1 LPATWPR
8 FIDQFDLTG
17 RRAIVTGGAGDIG
30 QVAVHAFLQQGAS
43 VTIFDTNTGRVDLA
57 GGPLSAY
64 AGSVHLAQGS
74 VGEDADIERLLA
86 GPELAD
92 GVDILVNAAAI
103 QSRHGFDTREMAGL
117 DALWEINTRGL
128 INLTQRVVRGMIARG
143 RGSVINVGSIGSLT
157 GLRNKMAYSVTKG
170 AVGLFTR
177 SLAVEVGGRGVRV
190 NAIAPGTIVTQFNRD
205 WLEQNDDVRAADL
218 KRIPMSRFGD
228 AGELAGA
235 FLLLASD
242 AGSYINGELLVI
254 DGGRLAGA

>member
-1 LPATWPR
+1 
-8 FIDQFDLTG
+8 
-17 RRAIVTGGAGDIG
+17 
-30 QVAVHAFLQQGAS
+30 
-43 VTIFDTNTGRVDLA
+43 
-57 GGPLSAY
+57 
-64 AGSVHLAQGS
+64 
-74 VGEDADIERLLA
+74 
-86 GPELAD
+86 
-92 GVDILVNAAAI
+92 
-103 QSRHGFDTREMAGL
+103 
-117 DALWEINTRGL
+117 
-128 INLTQRVVRGMIARG
+128 
-143 RGSVINVGSIGSLT
+143 
-157 GLRNKMAYSVTKG
+157 MAYSVTKG